1 MALQRDEMG
10 NLRSIL
16 DAGMNI
22 HVLLPAFWAAF
33 LDAPRHTIANLCW
46 AFAKSKNSNK
56 DLFDMPLA

>member
-1 MALQRDEMG
+1 MG